1 MLGTI
6 LMPRKN
12 IHVHPLFDPLNLAPG
27 IPGKPVLLVGRY
39 FILFICTQNSCFKTC
54 CLWNH
59 TSSNEKI
66 TGIIILNI
74 RKRSLSVYQDVSCE
88 SVQI

>member
-39 FILFICTQNSCFKTC
+39 FIYLHTKFRVRVSRRFVYGTIQAAMKRLLAFLFLI
-54 CLWNH
+54 
-59 TSSNEKI
+59 
-66 TGIIILNI
+66 
-74 RKRSLSVYQDVSCE
+74 
-88 SVQI
+88 